1 MNGLWDAVQN
11 AIVGFSFCWIVWVIF
26 SSVRRYLIAKAKA
39 GLQERI
45 LQRIDSSD
53 SLVTLANSDS
63 GRRFLESLAV
73 EEMQPNA
80 PYSRIL
86 FGIQAGVVLLFF
98 GIAMLFLHR
107 HVYDAQSGFIITG
120 TGAVGIGV
128 GFLIASATSI
138 FVSRRLGLLDHERR
152 G

>member
-1 MNGLWDAVQN
+1 MNGLWDNVQN

-39 GLQERI
+39 ALQERV
-45 LQRIDSSD
+45 LQRIDSSE
-53 SLVTLANSDS
+53 SLVTLANSES

-73 EEMQPNA
+73 EETQPNA

-98 GIAMLFLHR
+98 GISMLFVH
-107 HVYDAQSGFIITG
+107 HHTYDPQAGFMITG
-120 TGAVGIGV
+120 TGAIGIGL
-128 GFLIASATSI
+128 GFLIASAASI